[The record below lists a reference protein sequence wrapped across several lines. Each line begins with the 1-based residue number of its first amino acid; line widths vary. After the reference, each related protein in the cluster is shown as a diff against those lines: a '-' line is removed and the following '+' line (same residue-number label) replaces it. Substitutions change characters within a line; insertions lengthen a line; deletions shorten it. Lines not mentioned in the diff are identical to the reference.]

1 MQTCS
6 TYDTH
11 VRCKLHSAGPELAV
25 GVTNDTFLSPI
36 ILSAFIYTL
45 WWQSNMG
52 LSHNMLNSTAAPA
65 YIWQI
70 LMLQTKNWENIED
83 CKESYFYTNIA

>member
-1 MQTCS
+1 
-6 TYDTH
+6 
-11 VRCKLHSAGPELAV
+11 
-25 GVTNDTFLSPI
+25 
-36 ILSAFIYTL
+36 
-45 WWQSNMG
+45 MG